1 MDTLLQK
8 LFAQTELVPESAD
21 LALIGSLSARHVNL
35 GTARITAAAQDPS
48 CSLIVDAAL
57 HWAQKNVGKGSNRK
71 LVAMRAV
78 ERLSVE
84 FARAIAERIQG
95 YVTVELDARLAYQKR
110 ATIDKAR
117 EQVQQLEELGVSKE
131 RVIVK
136 LPATLE
142 GLEAAQVLRA
152 KSDIRCQMTF
162 VFGVHQVAAS
172 ADAGAHSIS
181 PPVGRIS
188 DWHKQNGGA
197 ATGHDDPGVLAVWSM
212 RDYLRT
218 YSYDTFV
225 MPCTFRGIE
234 QVLALAGIEA
244 MSLPSALI
252 DELRSRHDD
261 LPPLSSRIAEAQ
273 EVRERLTVDAA
284 TFNRLHA
291 ADPIASSKLQEGV
304 RNLGFAAVSQ
314 QQQLGDWIAKR
325 QDAGAERAL
334 LAYFQVWDYD
344 GDGYIDREEWNGT
357 EIVFNALDRDKD
369 GRISV
374 DELALGLGAPPRSQ
388 EP

>member
-1 MDTLLQK
+1 
-8 LFAQTELVPESAD
+8 
-21 LALIGSLSARHVNL
+21 
-35 GTARITAAAQDPS
+35 
-48 CSLIVDAAL
+48 
-57 HWAQKNVGKGSNRK
+57 
-71 LVAMRAV
+71 
-78 ERLSVE
+78 
-84 FARAIAERIQG
+84 
-95 YVTVELDARLAYQKR
+95 
-110 ATIDKAR
+110 
-117 EQVQQLEELGVSKE
+117 
-131 RVIVK
+131 
-136 LPATLE
+136 
-142 GLEAAQVLRA
+142 
-152 KSDIRCQMTF
+152 
-162 VFGVHQVAAS
+162 
-172 ADAGAHSIS
+172 
-181 PPVGRIS
+181 
-188 DWHKQNGGA
+188 
-197 ATGHDDPGVLAVWSM
+197 
-212 RDYLRT
+212 
-218 YSYDTFV
+218 
-225 MPCTFRGIE
+225 
-234 QVLALAGIEA
+234 

-325 QDAGAERAL
+325 QDAGAESAL

-374 DELALGLGAPPRSQ
+374 DELALGLGAPPRAQ